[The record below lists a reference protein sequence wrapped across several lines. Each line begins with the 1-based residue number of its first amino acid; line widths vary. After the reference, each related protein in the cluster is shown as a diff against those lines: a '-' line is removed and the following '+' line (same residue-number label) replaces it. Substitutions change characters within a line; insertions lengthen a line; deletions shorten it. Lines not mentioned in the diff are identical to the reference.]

1 MTMEK
6 VLPLL
11 YHYKSKAQY
20 NITTSHHQTAN
31 FFGVE
36 WQLYSTR
43 ITMLKWTNRQ
53 GNIFIVNLFIRS
65 TAQYGLFCLRNVS
78 SYSWSFKIL
87 FSQDLNFDKIWNVGI
102 WRVIW
107 NVEIALRYVILSDKR
122 VLGCCQI
129 RLLFALH
136 KCKTVCI

>member
-20 NITTSHHQTAN
+20 NITTSNHQTAN

-43 ITMLKWTNRQ
+43 ITMLKWMNRQ

-78 SYSWSFKIL
+78 SFSWSFKIL

-102 WRVIW
+102 WRVMKCW
-107 NVEIALRYVILSDKR
+107 NSLKVRDFEWQESAWMLSD
-122 VLGCCQI
+122 QI
-129 RLLFALH
+129 IICTA
-136 KCKTVCI
+136 

>member
-43 ITMLKWTNRQ
+43 ITMLKWTNRHRVISLLLIYSYARPHNMGYFACEMFQ
-53 GNIFIVNLFIRS
+53 SFLDP
-65 TAQYGLFCLRNVS
+65 LR
-78 SYSWSFKIL
+78 FL

-102 WRVIW
+102 WRVMKCW
-107 NVEIALRYVILSDKR
+107 NSLKVRDFEWQESAWMLSD
-122 VLGCCQI
+122 QI
-129 RLLFALH
+129 IICTA
-136 KCKTVCI
+136 

>member
-20 NITTSHHQTAN
+20 NITTSNHQTAN

-78 SYSWSFKIL
+78 AFSWSFKI
-87 FSQDLNFDKIWNVGI
+87 FVFARFEFRQDMK
-102 WRVIW
+102 RVIW

-122 VLGCCQI
+122 VPGCCQI
-129 RLLFALH
+129 KLLYLH
-136 KCKTVCI
+136 SFT

>member
-43 ITMLKWTNRQ
+43 ITMLNWTNRQ

-65 TAQYGLFCLRNVS
+65 TAQYGLFCLRNVHR
-78 SYSWSFKIL
+78 FL
-87 FSQDLNFDKIWNVGI
+87 DPLRFCFRKIWISTRYEMLVYEGL
-102 WRVIW
+102 W

>member
-78 SYSWSFKIL
+78 SFSWSFKI
-87 FSQDLNFDKIWNVGI
+87 FVFARFEFRQDMKCWYMKGNMKCWNSLKERDFE
-102 WRVIW
+102 WQESAW
-107 NVEIALRYVILSDKR
+107 MLSD
-122 VLGCCQI
+122 QI
-129 RLLFALH
+129 IICTA
-136 KCKTVCI
+136 

>member
-78 SYSWSFKIL
+78 AFSWSFKI
-87 FSQDLNFDKIWNVGI
+87 FVFARFEFRQDMK
-102 WRVIW
+102 RVIW
-107 NVEIALRYVILSDKR
+107 NVEMALRYVILSDKR

-136 KCKTVCI
+136 KCKMVCI

>member
-78 SYSWSFKIL
+78 AFSWSFEIL

-102 WRVIW
+102 WRVMKCW
-107 NVEIALRYVILSDKR
+107 NSLKVRDFEWQESAWMLSD
-122 VLGCCQI
+122 QI
-129 RLLFALH
+129 IICTA
-136 KCKTVCI
+136 

>member
-20 NITTSHHQTAN
+20 NITTSNHQTAN

-36 WQLYSTR
+36 WQLYSIR
-43 ITMLKWTNRQ
+43 ITMLMWTNRQ

-78 SYSWSFKIL
+78 SYSQSFKIL

-102 WRVIW
+102 WRVMKCW
-107 NVEIALRYVILSDKR
+107 NSLKVRDFEWQESAWMLSD
-122 VLGCCQI
+122 QI
-129 RLLFALH
+129 IICTA
-136 KCKTVCI
+136 

>member
-20 NITTSHHQTAN
+20 NITTSNHQTAN

-43 ITMLKWTNRQ
+43 ITMLKWMNRQ

-78 SYSWSFKIL
+78 SFSWSFKIW

-102 WRVIW
+102 WRVMKCW
-107 NVEIALRYVILSDKR
+107 NSLKVRDFEWQESAWMLSD
-122 VLGCCQI
+122 QI
-129 RLLFALH
+129 IICTA
-136 KCKTVCI
+136 

>member
-65 TAQYGLFCLRNVS
+65 TAQYGLFCLRNLS
-78 SYSWSFKIL
+78 SFSWSFKIL
-87 FSQDLNFDKIWNVGI
+87 FSQDLNFDKIWNV
-102 WRVIW
+102 VIW
-107 NVEIALRYVILSDKR
+107 KVMKCWNSLKVRDFEWQESAWMLSD
-122 VLGCCQI
+122 QI
-129 RLLFALH
+129 IICTA
-136 KCKTVCI
+136 

>member
-43 ITMLKWTNRQ
+43 ITMLKWMNRQ

-78 SYSWSFKIL
+78 SFSWSFKIL

-102 WRVIW
+102 WRVMKCW
-107 NVEIALRYVILSDKR
+107 NSLKVRDFEWQESAWMLSD
-122 VLGCCQI
+122 QI
-129 RLLFALH
+129 IICTA
-136 KCKTVCI
+136 

>member
-20 NITTSHHQTAN
+20 NITTSNHQTAN

-43 ITMLKWTNRQ
+43 ITILNWTNRQ

-102 WRVIW
+102 WRVMKCW
-107 NVEIALRYVILSDKR
+107 NSLKVRDFEWQESAWMLSD
-122 VLGCCQI
+122 QI
-129 RLLFALH
+129 IICTA
-136 KCKTVCI
+136 

>member
-36 WQLYSTR
+36 WQLCSTR

-102 WRVIW
+102 WRVMKCW
-107 NVEIALRYVILSDKR
+107 NSLKVRDFEWQESAWMLSD
-122 VLGCCQI
+122 QI
-129 RLLFALH
+129 IICTA
-136 KCKTVCI
+136 

>member
-20 NITTSHHQTAN
+20 NITTYHHQTAN

-78 SYSWSFKIL
+78 SFSWSFKIL

-102 WRVIW
+102 WRVIKCW
-107 NVEIALRYVILSDKR
+107 NSLKVRDFEWQESAWMLSD
-122 VLGCCQI
+122 QI
-129 RLLFALH
+129 IICTA
-136 KCKTVCI
+136 

>member
-20 NITTSHHQTAN
+20 NITTSNHQTAN

-43 ITMLKWTNRQ
+43 ITMLKWTNRHRVISLLLIYSYARPHNM
-53 GNIFIVNLFIRS
+53 GYFACEMFHHILNPLR
-65 TAQYGLFCLRNVS
+65 FCFR
-78 SYSWSFKIL
+78 
-87 FSQDLNFDKIWNVGI
+87 KIWISTRYEMLVYEGL
-102 WRVIW
+102 W
-107 NVEIALRYVILSDKR
+107 NAEIALRYVILSDKR